1 LNARANPDKID
12 PALDPWASG
21 FNANGHSVY
30 APDFLD
36 RFERGPVSYFVKS
49 SCEVSAFDE

>member
-1 LNARANPDKID
+1 MNARANPYKID

-36 RFERGPVSYFVKS
+36 RFELVPVSYFVKS
-49 SCEVSAFDE
+49 SCEESAFDE